1 MARLSGRGKL
11 GVTIAAL
18 ALLAVIVY
26 ALSGQEA
33 PAPTPAASLAGAPV
47 ATSAASVAGASAVIG
62 AGKHAVTVTKTT
74 LDKPLWKDLTP
85 MQQQALEPLTAE
97 WDKMEGL
104 RKKKW
109 LEIANR
115 YSSMKPDEQQRLHE
129 RMREFIKLTPE
140 QRRQVRQTYARTQKL
155 DPGEKSAQWEQYQ
168 QLPEEQKQKL
178 AAAANAKKQVANLP
192 TPSQSKIKTVPPIKA
207 GVKIPDAGG
216 PSIPAAAP
224 VTTTAVN
231 ATPTPTPLPPASN
244 VQPVPVSPVPT
255 APPAAS
261 ASANVK

>member
-1 MARLSGRGKL
+1 MARLSGRAKL

-18 ALLAVIVY
+18 ATAAVVAY
-26 ALSGQEA
+26 ALTGQTPA
-33 PAPTPAASLAGAPV
+33 PAPAMPAAGVPVAPAAS
-47 ATSAASVAGASAVIG
+47 ASAPAVVG
-62 AGKHAVTVTKTT
+62 AGKHAAAVARTP
-74 LDKPLWKDLTP
+74 LDKPLWKNLTP
-85 MQQQALEPLTAE
+85 MQQLALEPLTGE

-104 RKKKW
+104 RKTKW

-224 VTTTAVN
+224 VTATAVN
-231 ATPTPTPLPPASN
+231 ATATPTPLPPASN

>member
-1 MARLSGRGKL
+1 MARLSGRAKL

-18 ALLAVIVY
+18 ALAAVVGY
-26 ALSGQEA
+26 ALTGPA
-33 PAPTPAASLAGAPV
+33 PAPTPAAPPAA
-47 ATSAASVAGASAVIG
+47 SAATAPASALATVG
-62 AGKHAVTVTKTT
+62 AGKHGVTVAKT

-104 RKKKW
+104 SKKKW
-109 LEIANR
+109 LQIATR
-115 YSSMKPDEQQRLHE
+115 YASMNPDEQQRLHE

-140 QRRQVRQTYARTQKL
+140 QRRQIRQTYARTQKL
-155 DPGEKSAQWEQYQ
+155 DASEKTAQWELYQ
-168 QLPEEQKQKL
+168 HLPEEQKQKL

-224 VTTTAVN
+224 VTATAVN
-231 ATPTPTPLPPASN
+231 ATATPTPLPPASN

>member
-1 MARLSGRGKL
+1 MARLSGRAKL

-18 ALLAVIVY
+18 ATAAVAGYV
-26 ALSGQEA
+26 LTGQTP
-33 PAPTPAASLAGAPV
+33 PAPPAAAPLAAAPV
-47 ATSAASVAGASAVIG
+47 AAPAAAAASIPAVVG
-62 AGKHAVTVTKTT
+62 AGKHGVTVTKTQ

-85 MQQQALEPLTAE
+85 IQQQALEPLTGE

-109 LEIANR
+109 LEVAAR
-115 YSSMKPDEQQRLHE
+115 YSSMKPEEQQRLHE

-192 TPSQSKIKTVPPIKA
+192 SPSQGKVKTVPPIKA
-207 GVKIPDAGG
+207 RVIIPDAGG
-216 PSIPAAAP
+216 QSIPATAP
-224 VTTTAVN
+224 ATLQAGG
-231 ATPTPTPLPPASN
+231 ATPAPLAPASN
-244 VQPVPVSPVPT
+244 VQPVPVTPIP
-255 APPAAS
+255 PPAAS
-261 ASANVK
+261 TPANVK